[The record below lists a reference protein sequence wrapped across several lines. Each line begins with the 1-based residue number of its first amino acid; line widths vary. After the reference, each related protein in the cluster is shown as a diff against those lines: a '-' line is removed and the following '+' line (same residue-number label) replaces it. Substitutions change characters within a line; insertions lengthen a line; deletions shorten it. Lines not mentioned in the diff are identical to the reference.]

1 VFRFYTD
8 LLALLTMLSRSLCC
22 LGLLMCCCAF
32 ACGALADYPIEV
44 IELKARM
51 LDEVLPVVRPLLGDD
66 AVVTGMGNNLIIK
79 ASPAQVAAVRKLLVE
94 IDHPPKRLLIMV
106 SNQDENLGSTS
117 GYSASADIKIGQGQ
131 VGINSSGRPVGDSQ
145 GRIAL
150 HDADTL
156 SSRTASQQVQALE
169 GRPAYISAG
178 AQVPMRERQEF
189 SVNGVPYRREVTGLR
204 DVSSGFYVV
213 PRVSGEFVSLEIL
226 QHDDRRAGAG
236 GRIDTQRAT
245 TTVRARLGE
254 WVDLGG
260 IDTSGSGSRTGL
272 GYATRNRE
280 STTQQIR
287 VKVECLDC
295 SPP

>member
-1 VFRFYTD
+1 
-8 LLALLTMLSRSLCC
+8 MSSRLLCC
-22 LGLLMCCCAF
+22 LGLVLCCFVSAR
-32 ACGALADYPIEV
+32 GALADYPIEV
-44 IELKARM
+44 IELKART
-51 LDEVLPVVRPLLGDD
+51 LDEVLPVVRPLVGDD
-66 AVVTGMGNNLIIK
+66 AAVTGMGNNLIIK
-79 ASPAQVAAVRKLLVE
+79 ASPAQVAAVRKLLAE
-94 IDHPPKRLLIMV
+94 IDRPPKRLLITV
-106 SNQDENLGSTS
+106 SNQGENLGSTS
-117 GYSASADIKIGQGQ
+117 GYAASADIKTGQGQ
-131 VGINSSGRPVGDSQ
+131 VGINSPGRPVEDSQ

-150 HDADTL
+150 HDADTRR
-156 SSRTASQQVQALE
+156 SRTASQQVQALE

-178 AQVPMRERQEF
+178 AQVPVRERQEF
-189 SVNGVPYRREVTGLR
+189 SVNGAPYRREVTGLR

-260 IDTSGSGSRTGL
+260 IDTRGSGSRAGL
-272 GYATRNRE
+272 GYAMRNQE

-295 SPP
+295 SSH

>member
-1 VFRFYTD
+1 
-8 LLALLTMLSRSLCC
+8 
-22 LGLLMCCCAF
+22 
-32 ACGALADYPIEV
+32 
-44 IELKARM
+44 
-51 LDEVLPVVRPLLGDD
+51 
-66 AVVTGMGNNLIIK
+66 MGNNLIIK